1 MSLSKKSAF
10 SCDQCRKRKV
20 RCGGE
25 QPFCKRCVA
34 REETCEYKLPPTLSY
49 TQKLESRVEE
59 LERLVSQLQI
69 PPAKEASGSPQ
80 PGSPKPRSGLPPV
93 SFEGLKFDNQGS
105 ITYHGATSFFHL
117 PNAASDKPSTG
128 IVSDDPSA
136 SLDGERIRQK
146 LVSNAWH
153 QRALETFAETPEPF
167 QFLLKTHWCWIQ
179 PLFNFVYRP
188 AFTRDMEV
196 SGPYY
201 SHALLNTMLSHSVR
215 WCKKSQIS
223 HLLVPYEDGEVFSR
237 QARTLLFDELRTGQ
251 SSIPTVQTLLLLS
264 AQECSYGNRTQAW
277 LYSGMAFRLIEDLG
291 ICIDGQK
298 YAGSV
303 RLSDE
308 DIEIRR
314 RVFWSCYFWD
324 KMISLYLGRSPTLQ
338 HSNVSPPQIM
348 LDDSAETELW
358 SPHGIVYPEGME
370 YAPTQAHSI
379 SCFVRMCQLSEIFN
393 QILIH
398 IYDPLQENSEDEIQT
413 CIMVEGE
420 ALKSW
425 WKDLPNFLRID
436 PREMPLQCPPSH
448 IVTLNCLYHTF
459 TILLYRPMLFQRSEV
474 TDQKPDPNH
483 LVECISSAT
492 SIIAIFDLFCKTFG
506 DNFCILSLSYSV
518 YTAASIFLLQIQ
530 AGMSRD
536 EQTLARLKFSIYSLE
551 RVKSTNPV
559 ITSALDLI
567 TKALSK
573 LDIDLSGLAIQSLTP
588 TGYTPPVQGEF
599 LPPIADPVPIV
610 PQVGADGNLQD
621 AYIYNFNPDNFEVTK
636 EMLEAFSSLEPVDA
650 TVSRLW

>member
-25 QPFCKRCVA
+25 QPFCNRCVA
-34 REETCEYKLPPTLSY
+34 REEACEYKLPPTLSY

-69 PPAKEASGSPQ
+69 PPAKEPSGSPQ

-93 SFEGLKFDNQGS
+93 SFEGLKFDGQGS

-117 PNAASDKPSTG
+117 PTAGPDKPST
-128 IVSDDPSA
+128 VSDPSA
-136 SLDGERIRQK
+136 SLDGERIRQR
-146 LVSNAWH
+146 LVNNAWH
-153 QRALETFAETPEPF
+153 QRALETFADTPEPF

-201 SHALLNTMLSHSVR
+201 SHALLNTMLSHSIR
-215 WCKKSQIS
+215 WCRKSQIS
-223 HLLVPYEDGEVFSR
+223 HLLVPYDDGEVFSR
-237 QARTLLFDELRTGQ
+237 QARNLLFDELRTGQ

-338 HSNVSPPQIM
+338 HSSVSPPQIM
-348 LDDSAETELW
+348 LDDSAENELW

-413 CIMVEGE
+413 CLMVEGE
-420 ALKSW
+420 ALKLW

-506 DNFCILSLSYSV
+506 DSYCILSLSYSV

-559 ITSALDLI
+559 IASALDLI
-567 TKALSK
+567 AKALSK
-573 LDIDLSGLAIQSLTP
+573 LDIDLSDLPVQRLNP
-588 TGYTPPVQGEF
+588 TGYTPPVQGQF
-599 LPPIADPVPIV
+599 LRLTVDPVPVV
-610 PQVGADGNLQD
+610 PQVGADGNRQD
-621 AYIYNFNPDNFEVTK
+621 AYIYNFSPDNFEVTK